1 MLLLLFAAA
10 ILIWPSSGRYDV
22 VAGAPGRRRAA
33 PNIHTQTRVA
43 HRAGG
48 TRRG

>member
-10 ILIWPSSGRYDV
+10 IPILPSSGMYD
-22 VAGAPGRRRAA
+22 AGAPGRRRAA